1 MSFSRQKRFA
11 FVCSS
16 QRNLPRGNNI
26 SSSITR
32 PILSTLCSNAGEAD
46 EGEYATLK
54 TTQLQISEYDEVINL
69 QRMQN
74 DTGYDETSEE
84 GKLLACVQDE
94 SVTYASTRDLEP
106 PRATSSIYGY
116 VEHRIMSPMA
126 PVTVQV
132 HSEHHVSLCKKLI
145 N

>member
-1 MSFSRQKRFA
+1 LIFISFF
-11 FVCSS
+11 
-16 QRNLPRGNNI
+16 LPR
-26 SSSITR
+26 S
-32 PILSTLCSNAGEAD
+32 PILSALCSHAGETD

-54 TTQLQISEYDEVINL
+54 NNTQLHISEYDEVVNL

-74 DTGYDETSEE
+74 DNGYDDTSEE

-106 PRATSSIYGY
+106 PQATSSIYERF
-116 VEHRIMSPMA
+116 VVSSEHHMMSPMA

-132 HSEHHVSLCKKLI
+132 HSEHHVSLCKSI
-145 N
+145 SCSIC

>member
-1 MSFSRQKRFA
+1 MFSFSF
-11 FVCSS
+11 
-16 QRNLPRGNNI
+16 
-26 SSSITR
+26 ITLDR
-32 PILSTLCSNAGEAD
+32 PILSTICAIAGEAD

-54 TTQLQISEYDEVINL
+54 SNPTQLHISEYDEVINL

-74 DTGYDETSEE
+74 DNGYDDTSEE

-106 PRATSSIYGY
+106 PLQASAAIYVHPQY
-116 VEHRIMSPMA
+116 VVTNIQHVISPMA

-132 HSEHHVSLCKKLI
+132 HSEHHVSFMKI
-145 N
+145 D

>member
-1 MSFSRQKRFA
+1 MLFLFTS
-11 FVCSS
+11 
-16 QRNLPRGNNI
+16 LD
-26 SSSITR
+26 R
-32 PILSTLCSNAGEAD
+32 PILSTICAIAGETD

-54 TTQLQISEYDEVINL
+54 NNTTQLHISEYDEVINL

-74 DTGYDETSEE
+74 DNGYDDMSEE

-106 PRATSSIYGY
+106 PSHGSAIYGHPQY
-116 VEHRIMSPMA
+116 VVTSMISPMA

-132 HSEHHVSLCKKLI
+132 HSEHHVSFTKIGLH
-145 N
+145 